1 MRTATNTRGFRLRS
15 GVLIDLRRLLLCFR
29 QIAVTSGHFTLG
41 ISHMSGRINFAR
53 LLFGGFLIGGLV
65 LSVAPL
71 RAGPDD
77 DADIAKSLA
86 DMLRA
91 ARQVIS
97 NNQALINDP
106 NLGDKGLS
114 GQVVLQQAV
123 EIYKKATGTDPANI
137 DTASRLGRLMHAQ
150 MDAIV
155 EATDANQATINAK
168 GVGFKA
174 FIPAV
179 FGRLVNESFE
189 NHAKNEAQVK
199 VTAPEQLVRNRKS
212 RPDQWES
219 DVIRSKLLQ
228 PDWPRGQVYAAE
240 VDTKGRSAYRMMM
253 PEYYANSCLSC
264 HGSPKGQTDITGYP
278 KEGGKEGDLGAV
290 ISVTLFK

>member
-1 MRTATNTRGFRLRS
+1 VNRNWVYSFNQLVFST
-15 GVLIDLRRLLLCFR
+15 
-29 QIAVTSGHFTLG
+29 
-41 ISHMSGRINFAR
+41 
-53 LLFGGFLIGGLV
+53 FLIVAVFGPF
-65 LSVAPL
+65 VAPL
-71 RAGPDD
+71 RASAEDE
-77 DADIAKSLA
+77 ATTAKSLA
-86 DMLRA
+86 HMLRA

-97 NNQALINDP
+97 NNQTRINDP

-114 GQVVLQQAV
+114 GRVVLEQAV
-123 EIYKKATGTDPANI
+123 ELYKKATGTDPASI
-137 DTASRLGRLMHAQ
+137 DPASRHGRLLRFQ
-150 MDAIV
+150 MDAVV

-179 FGRLVNESFE
+179 FARLVNEAFE
-189 NHAKNEAQVK
+189 NRAKDEAQVK

-212 RPDQWES
+212 RPDQWEG

-228 PDWPRGQVYAAE
+228 ADWPRSQAYAA
-240 VDTKGRSAYRMMM
+240 DATAKGRSAYRMIL

-264 HGSPKGQTDITGYP
+264 HGSPKGETDITGYP

>member
-1 MRTATNTRGFRLRS
+1 
-15 GVLIDLRRLLLCFR
+15 
-29 QIAVTSGHFTLG
+29 
-41 ISHMSGRINFAR
+41 MSERINPACSFNR
-53 LLFGGFLIGGLV
+53 LFFGVFVICCLFSFIIPMQ
-65 LSVAPL
+65 AEP
-71 RAGPDD
+71 AD
-77 DADIAKSLA
+77 DANIAKNLA

-97 NNQALINDP
+97 SNQTRINDP
-106 NLGDKGLS
+106 TLGDKGLT

-123 EIYKKATGTDPANI
+123 EIFKKTTGTDPASI
-137 DTASRLGRLMHAQ
+137 DPTSRFGRLMHAQ

-179 FGRLVNESFE
+179 FARLVNEAFE
-189 NHAKNEAQVK
+189 SRAKDEAQVK

-212 RPDQWES
+212 RPDQGEA

-228 PDWPRGQVYAAE
+228 ADWPRGQAYSADAA
-240 VDTKGRSAYRMMM
+240 TRGRSAYRMMV
-253 PEYYANSCLSC
+253 PEYYAASCLSC
-264 HGSPKGQTDITGYP
+264 HGSPKGETDITGYP
-278 KEGGKEGDLGAV
+278 REGGKEGDLGAV

>member
-1 MRTATNTRGFRLRS
+1 MGKW
-15 GVLIDLRRLLLCFR
+15 I
-29 QIAVTSGHFTLG
+29 IAGTLNRFVFG
-41 ISHMSGRINFAR
+41 A
-53 LLFGGFLIGGLV
+53 LFLTVVGLF
-65 LSVAPL
+65 VAPL
-71 RAGPDD
+71 YADQDD
-77 DADIAKSLA
+77 DAAIAKSLA

-97 NNQALINDP
+97 SNQARINDP

-123 EIYKKATGTDPANI
+123 EIYKKNTGTDPASI
-137 DTASRLGRLMHAQ
+137 DPASRLGRLLHAQ

-179 FGRLVNESFE
+179 FARLVNEAFE
-189 NHAKNEAQVK
+189 SRAKDEAQVK

-212 RPDQWES
+212 RPDQWEG

-228 PDWPRGQVYAAE
+228 ADWPRGQAYTAVATA
-240 VDTKGRSAYRMMM
+240 KGRSAFRMTM
-253 PEYYANSCLSC
+253 PEYYATSCLSC
-264 HGSPKGQTDITGYP
+264 HGSPKGETDITGYP
-278 KEGGKEGDLGAV
+278 REGGKEGDLGAV

>member
-1 MRTATNTRGFRLRS
+1 MS
-15 GVLIDLRRLLLCFR
+15 GWNNRAYSFNQSVFGIFL
-29 QIAVTSGHFTLG
+29 IAV
-41 ISHMSGRINFAR
+41 
-53 LLFGGFLIGGLV
+53 FG
-65 LSVAPL
+65 LSAVPL
-71 RAGPDD
+71 RAGADD
-77 DADIAKSLA
+77 DAAIAKSLA

-97 NNQALINDP
+97 SNQTRINDP
-106 NLGDKGLS
+106 NLGDKGLN
-114 GQVVLQQAV
+114 GHVVLQQAV
-123 EIYKKATGTDPANI
+123 EIYKKATGMDPASV
-137 DTASRLGRLMHAQ
+137 DPASRHGRLLHAQ

-179 FGRLVNESFE
+179 FARLVNEAFE
-189 NHAKNEAQVK
+189 SRAKEEAQIK
-199 VTAPEQLVRNRKS
+199 VTAPEQLVRNRKA
-212 RPDQWES
+212 RPDEWEA

-228 PDWPRGQVYAAE
+228 ADWPRGQAYAADA
-240 VDTKGRSAYRMMM
+240 VTKGRSAYRMMM
-253 PEYYANSCLSC
+253 PEYYATSCLSC
-264 HGSPKGQTDITGYP
+264 HGSPKGETDITGYP

>member
-1 MRTATNTRGFRLRS
+1 
-15 GVLIDLRRLLLCFR
+15 
-29 QIAVTSGHFTLG
+29 
-41 ISHMSGRINFAR
+41 MSRWINRVDSFNK
-53 LLFGGFLIGGLV
+53 LVFGTFLIVVLGL
-65 LSVAPL
+65 SATPL

-77 DADIAKSLA
+77 DAAIAKSLA

-97 NNQALINDP
+97 SNQARINDP

-114 GQVVLQQAV
+114 GQIVLQQAV
-123 EIYKKATGTDPANI
+123 EIYKKNTGTDPAGI
-137 DTASRLGRLMHAQ
+137 DPASRLGRLLHAQ

-179 FGRLVNESFE
+179 FARLVNEAFE
-189 NHAKNEAQVK
+189 SRAKDEAQVK

-212 RPDQWES
+212 RPDEWEA
-219 DVIRSKLLQ
+219 DVVRSKLLQ
-228 PDWPRGQVYAAE
+228 ADWPRGQSYAA
-240 VDTKGRSAYRMMM
+240 DAAAKGRSAYRMMM
-253 PEYYANSCLSC
+253 PEYYATSCLSC
-264 HGSPKGQTDITGYP
+264 HGSPKGETDITGYP

-290 ISVTLFK
+290 ISVTLFR

>member
-1 MRTATNTRGFRLRS
+1 
-15 GVLIDLRRLLLCFR
+15 
-29 QIAVTSGHFTLG
+29 
-41 ISHMSGRINFAR
+41 MSGWNKRAYSFNQFV
-53 LLFGGFLIGGLV
+53 FGIFLISVFGL
-65 LSVAPL
+65 SAAPL
-71 RAGPDD
+71 HAGADD
-77 DADIAKSLA
+77 DAAIAKSLA

-97 NNQALINDP
+97 SNQTRINDP

-114 GQVVLQQAV
+114 GNVVLQQAI
-123 EIYKKATGTDPANI
+123 EIFKKATGTDPASI
-137 DTASRLGRLMHAQ
+137 DPASRHGRLLHAQ

-155 EATDANQATINAK
+155 EVTDANQATINAK

-179 FGRLVNESFE
+179 FARLVNEAFE
-189 NHAKNEAQVK
+189 SRAKDEAQIK

-212 RPDQWES
+212 RPDEWEG
-219 DVIRSKLLQ
+219 DVIRSKLLHA
-228 PDWPRGQVYAAE
+228 DWPRGQAYAADA
-240 VDTKGRSAYRMMM
+240 VTKGRSAYRMMM
-253 PEYYANSCLSC
+253 PEYYATSCLSC
-264 HGSPKGQTDITGYP
+264 HGSPKGETDITGYP

>member
-1 MRTATNTRGFRLRS
+1 
-15 GVLIDLRRLLLCFR
+15 
-29 QIAVTSGHFTLG
+29 
-41 ISHMSGRINFAR
+41 MSGWNNRAYSFNQFV
-53 LLFGGFLIGGLV
+53 FGIFLIATFGL
-65 LSVAPL
+65 SAAPL
-71 RAGPDD
+71 RAGADD
-77 DADIAKSLA
+77 DAAIAKSLA

-97 NNQALINDP
+97 SNQSRINDP

-123 EIYKKATGTDPANI
+123 EIYKKNTGTDPATI
-137 DTASRLGRLMHAQ
+137 DPASRLGRLLHAQ

-155 EATDANQATINAK
+155 EATDANQMTINAK

-179 FGRLVNESFE
+179 FARLVNEAFE
-189 NHAKNEAQVK
+189 SRAKDEAQVK
-199 VTAPEQLVRNRKS
+199 VTAPEQLVRNRKA
-212 RPDQWES
+212 RPDEWEG
-219 DVIRSKLLQ
+219 DVMRSKLLQ
-228 PDWPRGQVYAAE
+228 ADWPRGQAYAADA
-240 VDTKGRSAYRMMM
+240 VTKGRSAYRMMM
-253 PEYYANSCLSC
+253 PEYYAASCLSC
-264 HGSPKGQTDITGYP
+264 HGSPKGETDITGYP

>member
-1 MRTATNTRGFRLRS
+1 MIRWTNLATPF
-15 GVLIDLRRLLLCFR
+15 
-29 QIAVTSGHFTLG
+29 VT
-41 ISHMSGRINFAR
+41 FAI
-53 LLFGGFLIGGLV
+53 GMFLIAAIFLPA
-65 LSVAPL
+65 APL
-71 RAGPDD
+71 SAEPDD
-77 DADIAKSLA
+77 NAAIAKSLA

-97 NNQALINDP
+97 NNQSRINDP
-106 NLGDKGLS
+106 NVGDKGLS

-123 EIYKKATGTDPANI
+123 DIYKKTTGTDPASI
-137 DTASRLGRLMHAQ
+137 DPASRLGKLLRAQ

-168 GVGFKA
+168 GIGFKA

-179 FGRLVNESFE
+179 FARLVNEAFE
-189 NHAKNEAQVK
+189 NRAKDEAQIK

-212 RPDQWES
+212 RPDQWEG
-219 DVIRSKLLQ
+219 DVIRGKLLQ
-228 PDWPRGQVYAAE
+228 ADWPRGQAYSGIA
-240 VDTKGRSAYRMMM
+240 DSKGRSAYRMMM

-264 HGSPKGQTDITGYP
+264 HGSPKGETDITGYP
-278 KEGGKEGDLGAV
+278 KEGGKEGDLGAI

>member
-1 MRTATNTRGFRLRS
+1 MRRW
-15 GVLIDLRRLLLCFR
+15 
-29 QIAVTSGHFTLG
+29 
-41 ISHMSGRINFAR
+41 INPHNFFNNPFV
-53 LLFGGFLIGGLV
+53 FGTFLIVVLGL
-65 LSVAPL
+65 SAAPL
-71 RAGPDD
+71 LAGSDD
-77 DADIAKSLA
+77 DAAIAKSLA

-97 NNQALINDP
+97 GNQTRINDP
-106 NLGDKGLS
+106 NVGDKGLS
-114 GQVVLQQAV
+114 GQVVLQQALD
-123 EIYKKATGTDPANI
+123 IYKKATGTDPASI
-137 DTASRLGRLMHAQ
+137 DPTSRHGRLLRAQ
-150 MDAIV
+150 MDAIA

-179 FGRLVNESFE
+179 FARLVNEAFE
-189 NHAKNEAQVK
+189 SRAKDEAQIK

-212 RPDQWES
+212 RPDEWEG

-228 PDWPRGQVYAAE
+228 ADWPRGQAYAA
-240 VDTKGRSAYRMMM
+240 DAATKGRSAYRMMM
-253 PEYYANSCLSC
+253 PEYYATSCLSC
-264 HGSPKGQTDITGYP
+264 HGSPKGETDITGYP